1 MGCVDQAFR
10 HTRYRKKFMED
21 VEAVLL
27 LLVAREE
34 IHAPAEAMV
43 GAAVLFMELGSL
55 AVAGSTEESH

>member
-10 HTRYRKKFMED
+10 HPRYRKKFMED

-27 LLVAREE
+27 MLVAREE
-34 IHAPAEAMV
+34 IYAPPEAMV
-43 GAAVLFMELGSL
+43 GATVLFMELGLL